1 MEYLAGGSLTD
12 VVTECQMEEGMIAAV
27 CREVLQALEFL
38 HSRHVIHRDIKSDN
52 ILLGMDGSVK
62 LSEFIKKEEKLM
74 SLQLILDSVLRFLL
88 NRTRGLRWLELRTG
102 LVFFLFYFIFFI
114 IQNKFDQHFSVEIAV
129 CPFDL
134 ERVYGNCI

>member
-12 VVTECQMEEGMIAAV
+12 VVTECQMEEGMIASV

-62 LSEFIKKEEKLM
+62 LSSFFDLFASNMI
-74 SLQLILDSVLRFLL
+74 SYFVFQLILVSAHRLVPNKTNER
-88 NRTRGLRWLELRTG
+88 RWC
-102 LVFFLFYFIFFI
+102 V
-114 IQNKFDQHFSVEIAV
+114 
-129 CPFDL
+129 
-134 ERVYGNCI
+134 